1 MRFIEMNGSMIN
13 LEFVTKIYKDISPTP
28 GGNHMQNDIHICTTD
43 SKETVF
49 HYPKSQEAKMLN
61 DWKYLH
67 EKVFI

>member
-49 HYPKSQEAKMLN
+49 H
-61 DWKYLH
+61 
-67 EKVFI
+67 